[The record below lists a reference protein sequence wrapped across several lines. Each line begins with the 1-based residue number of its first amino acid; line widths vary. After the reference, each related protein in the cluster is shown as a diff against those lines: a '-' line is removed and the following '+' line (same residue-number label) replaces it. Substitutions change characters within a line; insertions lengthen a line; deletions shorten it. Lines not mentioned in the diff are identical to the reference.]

1 MIRGFFLALPL
12 LIAFAL
18 PAEASFFSRVFGS
31 PPTIVEEADGDPS
44 LIGRKIV
51 FPNDS
56 LTDQGSGVVSIAIPS
71 VADVAA
77 LSVSTSAMQGEIDL
91 NTTRVAE
98 IAIDTAAHAADGGA
112 HGADASNTNDA
123 IVRRDA
129 NGNIQVST
137 VNAQGYSSSGV
148 FGINKLCA
156 SGEFLDEQ
164 EVAGGITVAGTCAP
178 ETGGG
183 VSFFVARST
192 ITNNIPEF
200 QTTATLLRDCIPGS
214 TVQLN
219 VQVGIS
225 TVAVTVVAVVQND
238 SINANK
244 LGILIDGD
252 YPLGRS
258 ETNGLIKN
266 LNDRANGASSFNVT
280 FFIPSLTAGL
290 HDFCLQ
296 IAADGGTMLWA
307 SELSGQGNQ
316 FAVWELH

>member
-1 MIRGFFLALPL
+1 MIRGFFLALSL

-18 PAEASFFSRVFGS
+18 PAQASFFSRVFGS

-56 LTDQGSGVVSIAIPS
+56 LTDQGNGVVSIAIPS

-148 FGINKLCA
+148 PGINRVCDP
-156 SGEFLDEQ
+156 GEFLDNQ
-164 EVAGGITVAGTCAP
+164 EVAGGITVAGSCAP
-178 ETGGG
+178 ETGGDG
-183 VSFFVARST
+183 GFIVAGST
-192 ITNNIPEF
+192 ITNNIPQF
-200 QTTATLLRDCIPGS
+200 STTATLLRDCIPGS
-214 TVQLN
+214 TVQIN
-219 VQVGIS
+219 IQVGIS
-225 TVAVTVVAVVQND
+225 TVAAIIMGSTQND

-244 LGILIDGD
+244 LGILVDGQ

-258 ETNGLIKN
+258 ETNGIIKN

-280 FFIPSLTAGL
+280 FIIPGLTPGI

-296 IAADGGTMLWA
+296 AATDGGSMVWA
-307 SELSGQGNQ
+307 GAALGTGSQ
-316 FAVWELH
+316 FTIWEMH